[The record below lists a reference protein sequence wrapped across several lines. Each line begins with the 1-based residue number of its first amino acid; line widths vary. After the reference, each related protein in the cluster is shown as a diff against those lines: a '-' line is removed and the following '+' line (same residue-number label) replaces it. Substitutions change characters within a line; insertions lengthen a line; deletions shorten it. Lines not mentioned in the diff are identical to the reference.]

1 MSTDAPT
8 TTTIPADPTPVSPAE
23 RPGDLSQLERQFKSR
38 PKFDK
43 VDYKSLAE
51 LPETAATKEVIPNAG
66 GLDIVPEQSVNDF
79 LKAIDTKENTGPIE
93 DEPTEVKESKKVTKQ
108 SLDTEFDL
116 SDLDLSK
123 DPEPVA
129 QTEQPKTKKTKEDNL
144 AELRKKA
151 EAAELEIKTRD
162 EKLAEYQKR
171 AEALE
176 AELERTAFERS
187 PKFQEKFAAPY
198 QDAITKATEWAK
210 DFAADE
216 SLAEKAL
223 SLKGKERIEFIDE
236 NFGGGAASAQFLSL
250 INDAD
255 SKRGALE
262 QAVINHKETA
272 SVLVQDEE
280 KSRQQTTEKIN
291 KNFERVAN
299 HLANKSEFFRKGDDD
314 DHNRLV
320 DERISAAKNIIFG
333 NASENDMAVAPF
345 LAVIAKDAV
354 AENAQLKAELA
365 KYKARAAKDAAVAP
379 SVRRGSSDEGEVRGK
394 PRSATD
400 AIRSYFR

>member
-1 MSTDAPT
+1 MDNNT
-8 TTTIPADPTPVSPAE
+8 TTVAADPTPVSPAE
-23 RPGDLSQLERQFKSR
+23 RPGDLSQLEKQFKTR

-43 VDYKSLAE
+43 VDYKALSE
-51 LPETAATKEVIPNAG
+51 LPESASTKEVVPTPG
-66 GLDIVPEQSVNDF
+66 GLDIVPETSVSDF
-79 LKAIDTKENTGPIE
+79 LNALEDKKNTGPIE
-93 DEPTEVKESKKVTKQ
+93 DEPKEETKKASKAN
-108 SLDTEFDL
+108 LDKEFDL
-116 SDLDLSK
+116 SDLDLTK
-123 DPEPVA
+123 EPEAVV
-129 QTEQPKTKKTKEDNL
+129 EQPKAKKSKEDNL

-151 EAAELEIKTRD
+151 EAAEFEIKTRD
-162 EKLAEYQKR
+162 ERLAEYQKR

-198 QDAITKATEWAK
+198 QDAITRATEWAK
-210 DFAADE
+210 DFAADS

-250 INDAD
+250 INEAD
-255 SKRGALE
+255 SRRGALE
-262 QAVINHKETA
+262 QAVLNHRETA
-272 SVLVQDEE
+272 SVLVQEDE
-280 KSRQQTTEKIN
+280 KSRQATTEKIN
-291 KNFERVAN
+291 RNFDRVAQ
-299 HLANKSEFFRKGDDD
+299 HLASKSDFFRKGDDD
-314 DHNRLV
+314 DHNAQV
-320 DERISAAKNIIFG
+320 DQRIAAAKSIIHAT
-333 NASENDMAVAPF
+333 ASENDMMVAPF

-394 PRSATD
+394 PKTAVDS
-400 AIRSYFR
+400 IRNYFR

>member
-51 LPETAATKEVIPNAG
+51 LPETAATKEVIPTSN

>member
-1 MSTDAPT
+1 MNTDAPT

-23 RPGDLSQLERQFKSR
+23 RPGDLSQLERQFKNR

-51 LPETAATKEVIPNAG
+51 LPESAVKEVVPTSV

-93 DEPTEVKESKKVTKQ
+93 DEPKEVKKAEKVTKQ
-108 SLDTEFDL
+108 SLDEEFDL

-123 DPEPVA
+123 DPEPVT
-129 QTEQPKTKKTKEDNL
+129 QSEQPKTKKSKEDNL

-151 EAAELEIKTRD
+151 EAAEMEIKTRD
-162 EKLAEYQKR
+162 EKLAEYQSR

-210 DFAADE
+210 DFASDE

-280 KSRQQTTEKIN
+280 KSRQATTEKIN
-291 KNFERVAN
+291 RNFERVAN
-299 HLANKSEFFRKGDDD
+299 HLANKSEFFRKGEDD
-314 DHNRLV
+314 DHNKMV
-320 DERISAAKNIIFG
+320 DDRISAAKNIILG

-354 AENAQLKAELA
+354 AENAKLKAELA

-394 PRSATD
+394 PRSATE